1 MVTQCC
7 QQWLRRWNAAA
18 SYTVRDGE
26 DLLDGH
32 ELACVRSQGGE
43 TAQTTAAGQQAM
55 QDPGLFS
62 SSLEPT
68 PLSCLIGDIIQLI
81 MTRKIIAT
89 QMMKTLDLWPERDLQ
104 PTSVVRREN
113 LLPNQCFPFL
123 LCGLR
128 KAWKQAD
135 FCSLDS
141 GWERQAVV
149 TTEICPI
156 WGRYEAGGMNWVR
169 GSLCV
174 DVSLQ
179 TGIGQADQSGYRRRD
194 RATMS

>member
-1 MVTQCC
+1 MDKN
-7 QQWLRRWNAAA
+7 WLVW
-18 SYTVRDGE
+18 GPE
-26 DLLDGH
+26 
-32 ELACVRSQGGE
+32 GGDA
-43 TAQTTAAGQQAM
+43 TQTTAAGQQAM
-55 QDPGLFS
+55 QDPGLFT
-62 SSLEPT
+62 SSLAFT
-68 PLSCLIGDIIQLI
+68 PLSCLIEDIIQLI

-89 QMMKTLDLWPERDLQ
+89 QMMKTLDLRPEGDLH

-149 TTEICPI
+149 TSQICPI
-156 WGRYEAGGMNWVR
+156 WGRYEAWGMNWVR

-174 DVSLQ
+174 DVSRQ
-179 TGIGQADQSGYRRRD
+179 TGMGQAVQSCY
-194 RATMS
+194 S